1 MKEAIKLAIEEGWN
15 DRLYRN
21 LRNPPENNKAGIQ
34 THYRDCL
41 LDLKFWQALGKSLG
55 WGQKSYKIELGQPIC
70 LHCGTHTGY
79 QPERESGCNHAHY
92 PEACEVCSKKSIT
105 WQDQWHSFIDH
116 LAEGKDIESFFNNLL
131 DNK

>member
-41 LDLKFWQALGKSLG
+41 LDLKFWQALGKKLR
-55 WGQKSYKIELGQPIC
+55 WGQTLTDISGYC
-70 LHCGTHTGY
+70 LHCGVRTNI
-79 QPERESGCNHAHY
+79 QPERSSGCRHVHY
-92 PEACEVCSKKSIT
+92 PEDCEVCSAKART
-105 WQDQWHSFIDH
+105 WEDQWHAFITH
-116 LAEGKDIESFFNNLL
+116 LINGKDIESFFNNLI